1 MNSIPTRDE
10 IAEEY
15 KWDLSNIFES
25 PDEWSA
31 VLAETESLAES
42 LRERD
47 PRSADGFLDSLTDHE
62 TLVRREQRLGL
73 YVRLRCNE
81 DTGDPERE
89 ERRDEFRSVSDDVDR
104 TKTAVR
110 RRLQSLSPE
119 RVEAFVREN
128 DDLAAFR
135 RYLDD
140 AVRMDRHVRSSDVE
154 EVLTTL
160 NHDTPEEVFRALV
173 NRDFEPPTVDGPDG
187 ESVPVTRNRRA
198 KQLTSTDREFRRRVY
213 EAYRGELIASKHAIA
228 TAYAEKV
235 KTHSNRTAVRNF
247 DSVRERSFNKQSY
260 PETGL
265 RIDFPTDAHDALLDA
280 LRSNLGPHHRYLRVR
295 RDRLGVGEL
304 RPWDTNVPLADGE
317 GPEIPYDEAH
327 DHLLDAVEPLG
338 EEYRNRLAG
347 FLHDGRID
355 VYETEEKRSDIVAYC
370 PSSYDTG
377 AYVLANYDDDV
388 RSLFVLAHELGHAMN
403 TSYLREARRPLYA
416 TTPRPVEEVPSL
428 LHELLL
434 ARHLIETDDHREHV
448 FDRLL
453 DTVGG
458 NFFGAG
464 MWSAFTHET
473 YGVVEGGGTLTAE
486 RLDDIYA
493 DLHDE
498 FNAPVV
504 PDEYTASGWL
514 VGSHAREPYHFYQY
528 VLGVVGAT
536 VVFDGLTDGTLSPE
550 AYRDFLRTGGK
561 TRAVET
567 FADLGIDVRVA
578 DPYDRAASVFE
589 DYVNRSPWA

>member
-10 IAEEY
+10 IAQEY
-15 KWDLSNIFES
+15 KWDLTTIFES

-31 VLAETESLAES
+31 TLAETRTLAES
-42 LRERD
+42 LHARD
-47 PRSADGFLDSLTDHE
+47 PTSADGFLDTLADLE

-81 DTGDPERE
+81 DTGDPDRE
-89 ERRDEFRSVSDDVDR
+89 ERRDEFRSVSDDVGR

-110 RRLQSLSPE
+110 RRLRSLSPE
-119 RVEAFVREN
+119 RVESMVCEN
-128 DDLAAFR
+128 DALAAFE

-140 AVRMDRHVRSSDVE
+140 AVRTDRHVRSPE
-154 EVLTTL
+154 IEAFLATL
-160 NHDTPEEVFRALV
+160 DRDTPEEVFRALV

-187 ESVPVTRNRRA
+187 DPVRVTRNKRA
-198 KQLTSTDREFRRRVY
+198 KQLASADRAFRRRVY
-213 EAYRGELIASKHAIA
+213 EAFRGELTASKHAIA
-228 TAYAEKV
+228 TAYAGKV
-235 KTHSNRTAVRNF
+235 KAQSNRATVRNF
-247 DSVRERSFNKQSY
+247 GSVRERSFNKQSY

-280 LRSNLGPHHRYLRVR
+280 LRSNLGPHHRYLRLR
-295 RDRLGVGEL
+295 RDRLGVEEL

-317 GPEIPYDEAH
+317 GPEIPYDEAR
-327 DHLLDAVEPLG
+327 DHLLAAVEPLG
-338 EEYRNRLAG
+338 EEYRNRLAE
-347 FLHDGRID
+347 FLGDGRID
-355 VYETEEKRSDIVAYC
+355 VYETEEKRSDITAYC

-377 AYVLANYDDDV
+377 AYVLTNYDDDV

-434 ARHLIETDDHREHV
+434 ARHLIQTDEHREHV

-453 DTVGG
+453 DTIDG
-458 NFFGAG
+458 NLFRTG
-464 MWSAFTHET
+464 MWSAFTHEA
-473 YGVVEGGGTLTAE
+473 YGVVEGGSTLTAE

-493 DLHDE
+493 DLHEE
-498 FNAPVV
+498 FHAPVV
-504 PDEYTASGWL
+504 PDEYANSGWL

-528 VLGVVGAT
+528 VLGVGGAT
-536 VVFDGLTDGTLSPE
+536 VVFDRLTDGTLSPE
-550 AYRDFLRTGGK
+550 EYRDFLRTGGK
-561 TRAVET
+561 MRAVET
-567 FADLGIDVRVA
+567 FADLGIDVRAA
-578 DPYDRAASVFE
+578 DPYDRAASIFE
-589 DYVNRSPWA
+589 DYVDRSPWA

>member
-10 IAEEY
+10 IAQEY
-15 KWDLSNIFES
+15 KWDLSTIFES

-31 VLAETESLAES
+31 TLAETESLAES

-47 PRSADGFLDSLTDHE
+47 PGSLDDFLDTLTDLE
-62 TLVRREQRLGL
+62 TLVRREQRLDL
-73 YVRLRCNE
+73 YVQLRCNE

-89 ERRDEFRSVSDDVDR
+89 ERRTEFRSVSDDVDR

-110 RRLQSLSPE
+110 RRLRSLSPE
-119 RVEAFVREN
+119 RVEGMRREN
-128 DDLAAFR
+128 DDLAAFQ

-140 AVRMDRHVRSSDVE
+140 AVRMDCHVRSPEVE

-160 NHDTPEEVFRALV
+160 HHDTPEEVFRALV

-187 ESVPVTRNRRA
+187 DPVRVTRNKRA
-198 KQLTSTDREFRRRVY
+198 KQLASADREFRRRVY
-213 EAYRGELIASKHAIA
+213 EAFRGELTASKHAIA

-235 KTHSNRTAVRNF
+235 KAQSNRATVRNF
-247 DSVRERSFNKQSY
+247 GSVRERSFNKQSY

-280 LRSNLGPHHRYLRVR
+280 LRSNLGPHHRYLRLR
-295 RDRLGVGEL
+295 RNRLGVEEV
-304 RPWDTNVPLADGE
+304 RPWDTDVPLADEE
-317 GPEIPYDEAH
+317 GPEIPYDEAR
-327 DHLLDAVEPLG
+327 DHLLAAAEPLG

-347 FLHDGRID
+347 FLDDGRID
-355 VYETEEKRSDIVAYC
+355 VYETEEKRSDITAYC

-403 TSYLREARRPLYA
+403 TSYLREACRPLYA

-434 ARHLIETDDHREHV
+434 ARHLIETGRYRNHV

-453 DTVGG
+453 DTIGG
-458 NFFGAG
+458 NLFGAG
-464 MWSAFTHET
+464 MWSAFTHEA
-473 YGVVEGGGTLTAE
+473 YDVVESGGTLTAE
-486 RLDDIYA
+486 RLGDIYA
-493 DLHDE
+493 DLHEE

-514 VGSHAREPYHFYQY
+514 TGSHAREPYHFYQY

-536 VVFDGLTDGTLSPE
+536 VVFDRLTDGTLSPE
-550 AYRDFLRTGGK
+550 EYRDFLRTGGRK
-561 TRAVET
+561 RAVET
-567 FADLGIDVRVA
+567 FADLDIDVRTD
-578 DPYDRAASVFE
+578 DPYERAASVFE
-589 DYVNRSPWA
+589 DYVDRSPWA

>member
-31 VLAETESLAES
+31 ALAETESLAGS

-47 PRSADGFLDSLTDHE
+47 PRSADGFLDILTDLE

-81 DTGDPERE
+81 DTGDPDRE
-89 ERRDEFRSVSDDVDR
+89 ERRAEFRSVSDDVDR

-110 RRLQSLSPE
+110 RLLRSFSPE
-119 RVEAFVREN
+119 RVEEFVREN

-140 AVRMDRHVRSSDVE
+140 AVRMDRHVRSPEVE
-154 EVLTTL
+154 EALTTL
-160 NHDTPEEVFRALV
+160 NHDVPEEVFRALV

-235 KTHSNRTAVRNF
+235 KTHSNRAAVRNF
-247 DSVRERSFNKQSY
+247 DSVCDRTFNKQSY

-280 LRSNLGPHHRYLRVR
+280 LRSNLGPYHRYLRLR

-304 RPWDTNVPLADGE
+304 CPWDTDVPLADGE
-317 GPEIPYDEAH
+317 GPEIPYDEAL
-327 DHLLDAVEPLG
+327 DHLLAAVEPLG

-347 FLHDGRID
+347 FLDDGRID

-434 ARHLIETDDHREHV
+434 ARHLIETGRYREHV

-473 YGVVEGGGTLTAE
+473 YEVVEGGGTLTAE
-486 RLDDIYA
+486 RLDGIYA
-493 DLHDE
+493 DLHEE
-498 FNAPVV
+498 FHAPVV

-514 VGSHAREPYHFYQY
+514 TGSHAREPYHFYQY

-536 VVFDGLTDGTLSPE
+536 VVFDRLTDGTLSPE
-550 AYRDFLRTGGK
+550 EYRDFLRTGGK